1 MKAPTYVELCKVYQ
15 REEDFSIAL
24 SKNLS
29 LLEIGKFEDEIEVEA
44 LVGTRRADIVA
55 NGNDGTLVIENQF
68 GKADWDHWG
77 RLEAYARIKEANTAV
92 LIAEE
97 FEPLM
102 IQTCSLRNQQD
113 RAIDWYLIKAKVTED
128 QLHIFHTLSGP
139 AIDIQAEKF
148 GGEYSE
154 FWSPIREKGLFAGK
168 PVPEG
173 VNWITKGVKGAGI
186 DLVVNQAETKVLY
199 YYMGESQEE
208 RRDRAFDLLSEL
220 NLEMF
225 KHDAPKHSKIIFPVI
240 KKGMRHKESWDE
252 IRSKLVDMATQIYKK
267 ISESDL

>member
-1 MKAPTYVELCKVYQ
+1 MKAPEYIELSQVYKK
-15 REEDFSIAL
+15 EEEFSIAL

-55 NGNDGTLVIENQF
+55 SGNDGTLVIENQF

-77 RLEAYARIKEANTAV
+77 RLEAYSRIIEANTAA

-102 IQTCSLRNQQD
+102 IQTCDLRNQQD
-113 RAIDWYLIKAKVTED
+113 RAIDWYLIRARVTED
-128 QLHIFHTLSGP
+128 QLHIFHTASGP
-139 AIDIQAEKF
+139 AIDIQAERT
-148 GGEYSE
+148 GIEYSE

-173 VNWITKGVKGAGI
+173 VNWVNKGVKGAGI
-186 DLVVNQAETKVLY
+186 DLVVNQAETKVHY
-199 YYMGESQEE
+199 YYVGENQGPK
-208 RRDRAFDLLSEL
+208 RDRAFEVLAEL

-225 KHDAPKHSKIIFPVI
+225 KHDAPKHSKIIFPIV

-252 IRSKLVDMATQIYKK
+252 IRSKLVGVATQIYQK

>member
-1 MKAPTYVELCKVYQ
+1 MKAPEYVELWQVYK
-15 REEDFSIAL
+15 REEDFSMEL

-55 NGNDGTLVIENQF
+55 SGNDGILVIENQF

-113 RAIDWYLIKAKVTED
+113 RAIDWYLIRARVTEEK
-128 QLHIFHTLSGP
+128 LHIFQMDSGP
-139 AIDIQAEKF
+139 AIDIQAERTKV
-148 GGEYSE
+148 EYSE
-154 FWSPIREKGLFAGK
+154 FWAPIREKGLFSGK
-168 PVPEG
+168 PVPS
-173 VNWITKGVKGAGI
+173 
-186 DLVVNQAETKVLY
+186 VL
-199 YYMGESQEE
+199 G
-208 RRDRAFDLLSEL
+208 
-220 NLEMF
+220 
-225 KHDAPKHSKIIFPVI
+225 
-240 KKGMRHKESWDE
+240 
-252 IRSKLVDMATQIYKK
+252 
-267 ISESDL
+267 

>member
-1 MKAPTYVELCKVYQ
+1 MKAPKYIELGRVYKK
-15 REEDFSIAL
+15 EEEFSIAL

-55 NGNDGTLVIENQF
+55 SGNDGTLVIENQF

-77 RLEAYARIKEANTAV
+77 RLEAYARIKEANTAA

-102 IQTCSLRNQQD
+102 IQTCDLRNQQD
-113 RAIDWYLIKAKVTED
+113 SAIDWYLIRARVTED
-128 QLHIFHTLSGP
+128 KLHIFQTDSGP
-139 AIDIQAEKF
+139 AIDIQAERTKV
-148 GGEYSE
+148 EYSE
-154 FWSPIREKGLFAGK
+154 FWDPIREKGLFSGK
-168 PVPEG
+168 PVPKD
-173 VNWITKGVKGAGI
+173 VPWITKGVKGAGI
-186 DLVVNQAETKVLY
+186 DLVVNQTETKVHY
-199 YYMGESQEE
+199 YYVGENQGE
-208 RRDRAFDLLSEL
+208 RRDRAFDVLAEL

-252 IRSKLVDMATQIYKK
+252 IRSKLVDVASQIYKK

>member
-1 MKAPTYVELCKVYQ
+1 MKAPNYIKLSKIYK

-44 LVGTRRADIVA
+44 LVGIRRADIVA
-55 NGNDGTLVIENQF
+55 SGNDGTLVIENQF

-77 RLEAYARIKEANTAV
+77 RLEAYARIKEANTAA

-102 IQTCSLRNQQD
+102 IQTCDLRNQQD
-113 RAIDWYLIKAKVTED
+113 RAIDWYLIRARVTED
-128 QLHIFHTLSGP
+128 KLHIFQTDSGP
-139 AIDIQAEKF
+139 AIDIQAERTKV
-148 GGEYSE
+148 EYSE
-154 FWSPIREKGLFAGK
+154 FWGPIREKGLFAGK

-208 RRDRAFDLLSEL
+208 RRDRAFDLLAEL
-220 NLEMF
+220 NIEMF
-225 KHDAPKHSKIIFPVI
+225 KHDAPKHSKIIFPII

-252 IRSKLVDMATQIYKK
+252 IRSKLVEAATQIYQK